1 MATNRFPLP
10 ALRPPEG
17 DLVALLEVPTQAK
30 LHTPTQMRL
39 TVRNLRRSG
48 AANVVVQIEFDPSDG
63 FVLAGIRSGRLPILL
78 PGGEEVLTWNL
89 IPIECGY
96 VKIPKIKVTDRR
108 ISAGGGSDAQ
118 GESEGEAVSVI
129 DVRWDGRSE
138 DGQERL
144 RTVVKDNKSSACS
157 DVVVLVLP

>member
-1 MATNRFPLP
+1 M
-10 ALRPPEG
+10 
-17 DLVALLEVPTQAK
+17 
-30 LHTPTQMRL
+30 
-39 TVRNLRRSG
+39 
-48 AANVVVQIEFDPSDG
+48 
-63 FVLAGIRSGRLPILL
+63 
-78 PGGEEVLTWNL
+78 LTWNL

-96 VKIPKIKVTDRR
+96 VKIPKIKVMDRR
-108 ISAGGGSDAQ
+108 TSTGVGSDAQ

-144 RTVVKDNKSSACS
+144 RNAVKDSKGSVGS